1 MRAIR
6 AKLKLAKI
14 NYNFELF
21 REDHDLLD
29 LVQRYNLF
37 YDKLMFVACYHW
49 GIINIRDS

>member
-21 REDHDLLD
+21 REDPDLLD
-29 LVQRYNLF
+29 LVQRYKLLMIDVRRTLLF
-37 YDKLMFVACYHW
+37 GTY
-49 GIINIRDS
+49 